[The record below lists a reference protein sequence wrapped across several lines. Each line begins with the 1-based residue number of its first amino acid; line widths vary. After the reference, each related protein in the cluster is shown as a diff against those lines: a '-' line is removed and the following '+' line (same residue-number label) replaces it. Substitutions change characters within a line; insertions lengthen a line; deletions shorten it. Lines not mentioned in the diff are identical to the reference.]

1 MAGRAGALAVDLSDP
16 DSREHPRKPRART
29 ESRRVDADT
38 HNVKREHASATV

>member
-1 MAGRAGALAVDLSDP
+1 MAGRAGALAVDLDDP
-16 DSREHPRKPRART
+16 DNGEHLTKPRVRT